1 MNSKKP
7 NLRLIL
13 KSLFKALS
21 YVGIAFCIVYYIL
34 VNVFM
39 WPSTT
44 CLIASAI
51 SSIAVCVL
59 LMRDEIDDIN
69 ASLKKEE
76 VNGIDCKNQEK

>member
-1 MNSKKP
+1 MNRKKLKSK
-7 NLRLIL
+7 LIL

-39 WPSTT
+39 WPSTP

-59 LMRDEIDDIN
+59 FMRDEIYDIN
-69 ASLKKEE
+69 ANLKKEE
-76 VNGIDCKNQEK
+76 NGIDCENQEK